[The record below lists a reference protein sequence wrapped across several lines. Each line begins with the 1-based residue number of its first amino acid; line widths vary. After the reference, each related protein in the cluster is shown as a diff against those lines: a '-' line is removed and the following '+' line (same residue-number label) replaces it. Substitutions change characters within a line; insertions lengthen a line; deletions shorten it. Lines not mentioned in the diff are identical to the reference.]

1 MNELTVTV
9 LPPVTQSVIQSSPQ
23 GSPGLTDGGSST
35 PARNSPSPATP
46 SKSTPKTDDAPTSA
60 NPAKRKKL
68 TAEEREAR
76 DKEATEKREAKERE
90 TAEKKKE
97 REEKAAQ
104 KASEKAKLEE
114 EKAVRAQEREEKR
127 KQKEEEEKKK
137 TEEREEKKKQ
147 KEADL
152 QRIQEEKDKKARAQ
166 PKLMS
171 FFGAP
176 KTPKKTTDAATEK
189 TASPLKNE
197 PLVSD
202 TASKSTYDKMFQP
215 FYIRENVTVASLGPK
230 MDTETRAAKST
241 IVDECIRG
249 ERGDMVCSFNPM
261 EVFTLLRKPRARGK
275 LHQPVKG
282 IMEASVA
289 SSDAS
294 GDALHTARRQLRGLP
309 LKIIAFSQDV
319 RPPYYGTATQRPA
332 AVGQP
337 AMSRQGR
344 HSTSRLLPLEYDY
357 DSEAEWQEEE
367 GEDLDADDD
376 EEELDDEDDM
386 DGFLDDSEDSGLSRH
401 IFANAMEPD
410 STGLCFEGASLKT
423 LGVLMQGHKM
433 EMIHNLSSTGS
444 IDPFSTSYWEPEP
457 KPATAVTTTKTDKM
471 PPPPAPANAFAAISS
486 SAPAT
491 GSNVVKLVKDELLN
505 DFKQAILDHKTLS
518 KVGIIEFISNQFR
531 DSASRVEVKNTLELV
546 AEKKGKGRSK
556 EWDLRPGHEI
566 AL

>member
-1 MNELTVTV
+1 M

-46 SKSTPKTDDAPTSA
+46 NKPTSKPDDAPASA

-76 DKEATEKREAKERE
+76 DKEAAEKREAKERE
-90 TAEKKKE
+90 AAEKKKE

-114 EKAVRAQEREEKR
+114 EKAARAQEREEKR
-127 KQKEEEEKKK
+127 KLKEEEEKKK
-137 TEEREEKKKQ
+137 TEEREEKKRQ
-147 KEADL
+147 KEAEL

-176 KTPKKTTDAATEK
+176 KTPKKTAEAAAEK

-197 PLVSD
+197 PFISD
-202 TASKSTYDKMFQP
+202 PAPKSTYDKMFQP
-215 FYIRENVTVASLGPK
+215 FYVRENVTVASLGPK
-230 MDTETRAAKST
+230 MDDETRTIKSA

-249 ERGDMVCSFNPM
+249 ERGDMICSFNAM
-261 EVFTLLRKPRARGK
+261 EVFALLRKPRTRGK
-275 LHQPVKG
+275 LYKPVKS
-282 IMEASVA
+282 IMEASAA

-294 GDALHTARRQLRGLP
+294 GDAMQNARKQLRRVP

-319 RPPYYGTATQRPA
+319 RPPYYGTVTQRPS
-332 AVGQP
+332 AVGQA
-337 AMSRQGR
+337 AMSKQGR

-367 GEDLDADDD
+367 GEDLDADDE

-410 STGLCFEGASLKT
+410 STGLCFETGTRSNTSA
-423 LGVLMQGHKM
+423 LMRGHKM
-433 EMIHNLSSTGS
+433 EMIYDLSLTGS

-457 KPATAVTTTKTDKM
+457 KPSAPATTTKSDKM
-471 PPPPAPANAFAAISS
+471 PPPPAPANAFAAISGN
-486 SAPAT
+486 APAA
-491 GSNVVKLVKDELLN
+491 GSNVVKLIKDELLN

-546 AEKKGKGRSK
+546 AEKKGKGRTK
-556 EWDLRPGHEI
+556 EWDLKPGHEI